1 MPSLLQRVWE
11 ERIWGAT
18 PGPARPGAT
27 RRDPAR
33 RDPARPQC
41 APGGHSGRRR
51 SGRQRRC
58 VTGCAG
64 WPLNGCSGH
73 RAHAGAAPCVRA
85 GRSAHRVHTLTPA
98 SRQPPAAGT
107 AGHRATARGRWRR
120 LRVRCRTVGRPLPA
134 DHLAPPARAQG
145 GGRCARRAARDVD
158 LVRAGVRR
166 ERATGRDRRGAPTR
180 PVAACRRPGRRGYR
194 RRRSGGTSQ
203 RSSAEPRVSGRSTF
217 SSANAPFRIR
227 RPGEPVSK
235 TRRSLKSGS

>member
-98 SRQPPAAGT
+98 SRQPPAASRRHGWPSCDCSRPMAPFARAMSHRRPASPSRPSRTTSACSGRRAWCAANGAERGSGT
-107 AGHRATARGRWRR
+107 RWSLPRASDWSRSAPRFDPARRFQPSPWAARLSSQEVRRNQPAQLRGARGQ
-120 LRVRCRTVGRPLPA
+120 RPL
-134 DHLAPPARAQG
+134 HVQQ
-145 GGRCARRAARDVD
+145 
-158 LVRAGVRR
+158 R
-166 ERATGRDRRGAPTR
+166 ER
-180 PVAACRRPGRRGYR
+180 
-194 RRRSGGTSQ
+194 
-203 RSSAEPRVSGRSTF
+203 
-217 SSANAPFRIR
+217 PFPHPEAG
-227 RPGEPVSK
+227 RPGE
-235 TRRSLKSGS
+235 